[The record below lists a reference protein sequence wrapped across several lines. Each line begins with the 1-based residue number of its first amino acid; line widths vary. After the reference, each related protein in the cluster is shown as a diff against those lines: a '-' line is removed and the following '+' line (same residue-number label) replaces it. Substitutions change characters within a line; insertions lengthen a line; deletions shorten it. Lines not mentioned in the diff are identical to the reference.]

1 MTCEHK
7 TIRELSF
14 CLSQVQGD
22 PEFICLIPDIST
34 MRRKSSP
41 NFMSG
46 EKGGG
51 LGGGDWGGESGGRWG
66 TRKWRK
72 KV

>member
-1 MTCEHK
+1 MTCEPHK

-22 PEFICLIPDIST
+22 PEFIYVIPDIST

-41 NFMSG
+41 NLMSG
-46 EKGGG
+46 EKRGWGGG
-51 LGGGDWGGESGGRWG
+51 GGAGGGR
-66 TRKWRK
+66 RKWGK